1 MLVDEGTTLV
11 KIFRNL
17 SKEEQR
23 VRLQERIDDPE
34 KRSKFRRAD
43 FETRALFDEY
53 VVAYEEAITQTSTHW
68 ARWHVVPADR
78 NWVKSTAVATLL
90 VRTLERFGPEASRPR
105 AGHRRAAD
113 RVVPPGRT
121 ARGASSPA
129 RTRFT
134 CNSVACSGGTPAGR
148 ARVQPLPP
156 ALGRLGRVGV
166 SRGRIRLA
174 GRVSRPSAESEP
186 SLACRAQRRSS
197 PWRRR
202 SESVGRRLRDVAGQ
216 ECSASTAAD
225 RWPAEGDW
233 ARLAFPAS

>member
-90 VRTLERFGPEASRPR
+90 VRTLERFGPEASRP
-105 AGHRRAAD
+105 
-113 RVVPPGRT
+113 
-121 ARGASSPA
+121 
-129 RTRFT
+129 
-134 CNSVACSGGTPAGR
+134 
-148 ARVQPLPP
+148 
-156 ALGRLGRVGV
+156 
-166 SRGRIRLA
+166 
-174 GRVSRPSAESEP
+174 
-186 SLACRAQRRSS
+186 
-197 PWRRR
+197 
-202 SESVGRRLRDVAGQ
+202 
-216 ECSASTAAD
+216 
-225 RWPAEGDW
+225 
-233 ARLAFPAS
+233 